1 MRNSPV
7 TLVRGGGNAGPRGTW
22 QSPTPTSILS
32 AERKP
37 SGAVLGSGA
46 GEELRVSLGDLCDRE
61 PRSRIT
67 ATPWLPGVPHWC
79 QWAAQGCGPSQWQP
93 GDPPSPAH
101 LQAAQDA
108 MARETPTGLAV
119 STFPS
124 SSSQYSPAASIPR
137 CSHSA
142 FPTWCQHILG
152 RAGTHLLYL
161 PNPKPVPN
169 RARHH
174 PPAQPSSS

>member
-67 ATPWLPGVPHWC
+67 ATPWLPGGSPLVPVGCPRLWS
-79 QWAAQGCGPSQWQP
+79 QPVAAWGPSKSC
-93 GDPPSPAH
+93 PSPSCPGCDGRGDANRAGSEH
-101 LQAAQDA
+101 FSLQLI
-108 MARETPTGLAV
+108 PIL
-119 STFPS
+119 PS
-124 SSSQYSPAASIPR
+124 SIHSQVFPLCLPYMVPTHPGQSWDTSPLSP
-137 CSHSA
+137 
-142 FPTWCQHILG
+142 
-152 RAGTHLLYL
+152 
-161 PNPKPVPN
+161 
-169 RARHH
+169 
-174 PPAQPSSS
+174 